1 MNEDQHQVPPTIL
14 EMDEN
19 NQHFFFTLADMAQWA
34 LKHPSTSR
42 FEYINPE
49 RVKAHKHLKAAFMN
63 WWYEDHPNMADAQR
77 ELFENSITHG
87 LCPAGVVE
95 HTRDGHHPIGW
106 SWGSEWYLADFYLC
120 LTQAIIQHAEK
131 AGNDLK
137 SKYAPIY
144 IAAEVFNLNRVEPTP
159 EIIEAM
165 EERLQ
170 DSEKTRPYSVISGQ
184 VN

>member
-1 MNEDQHQVPPTIL
+1 
-14 EMDEN
+14 
-19 NQHFFFTLADMAQWA
+19 
-34 LKHPSTSR
+34 
-42 FEYINPE
+42 
-49 RVKAHKHLKAAFMN
+49 
-63 WWYEDHPNMADAQR
+63 MADAQR